1 MPEKQL
7 TQSHNF
13 ELKDNKIYL
22 KGTNRLAIPNNK
34 ELRKQILIEHYDI
47 DISGHVGIDKTYK
60 NISQNF
66 YWPKLSKDV
75 KRYIL
80 SCDQCQRNKRSNQ
93 QPAGLLQPLEIP
105 KHRWEQMAMDFIVQL
120 PLTRQGNDA
129 IVVFTDRLTKRAH
142 FQAMHTTA
150 TAPEVAKIFFNT
162 IFKDHGIPKVI
173 VSDRDAKFTSHFWKS
188 LFSQLGTK

>member
-1 MPEKQL
+1 
-7 TQSHNF
+7 
-13 ELKDNKIYL
+13 
-22 KGTNRLAIPNNK
+22 
-34 ELRKQILIEHYDI
+34 
-47 DISGHVGIDKTYK
+47 
-60 NISQNF
+60 
-66 YWPKLSKDV
+66 
-75 KRYIL
+75 
-80 SCDQCQRNKRSNQ
+80 
-93 QPAGLLQPLEIP
+93 
-105 KHRWEQMAMDFIVQL
+105 MDFIVQL

-188 LFSQLGTK
+188 LFSQLGTKLAMSTAFHPQTDGQTERLNRTLEDMLRIYATYKQDTWDEYLPAAEFVYNNSKQASTGFTPFELDNGQHPITPITLATGAINNILAASDFINY